1 MKCGVRKLGNNID
14 PLSEVKKV
22 VPLNSN
28 VK

>member
-14 PLSEVKKV
+14 PLSEVKNV

-28 VK
+28 MK